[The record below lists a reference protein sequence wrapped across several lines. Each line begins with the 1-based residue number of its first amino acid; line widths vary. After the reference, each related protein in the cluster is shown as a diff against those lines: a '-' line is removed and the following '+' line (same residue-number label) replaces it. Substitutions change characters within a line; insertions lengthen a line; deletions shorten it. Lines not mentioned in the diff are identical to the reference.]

1 MKDKIK
7 LPFRVI
13 KESTLWKTF
22 SEYIRRKYADK
33 EGYAYCFTCGVK
45 KHWKELQA
53 GHYISRGYKAVKYDE
68 NNVRPQC
75 IADNLYRN
83 GEPVKFRKNLV
94 KEIGEQAVLELESKM
109 DQPYKLTKYNIYEL
123 NEHFKTKLKE
133 LQ

>member
-1 MKDKIK
+1 MKSKIK
-7 LPFRVI
+7 LPFKPI
-13 KESTLWKTF
+13 KEETLWKTF

-33 EGYAYCFTCGVK
+33 EGNAYCYTCGVK

-53 GHYISRGYKAVKYDE
+53 GHYISRRYKAVKYDE

-83 GEPVKFRKNLV
+83 GEPIKFRKHLV

-109 DQPYKLTKYNIYEL
+109 DQPYKFTKLMIYEL
-123 NEHFKTKLKE
+123 NELFKTKLKE
-133 LQ
+133 L